1 MDQTSGTVDV
11 VQQALQH
18 RTTVHRALGVLM
30 EQRGLRPDEAEALI
44 REKALTLAV
53 PVEELAAEILR
64 SCGD

>member
-11 VQQALQH
+11 VLEALQH

-30 EQRGLRPDEAEALI
+30 EQRGLPPDEAEGLI
-44 REKALTLAV
+44 REKALALAV